1 MPHHSDNWAS
11 VAMSSSGCSCTFR
24 SLRRGGGDNRGY
36 MSPHMH
42 MTVESIK
49 EKAILQWIVVD
60 KLLFVV
66 VVVVHCSV
74 LWL

>member
-1 MPHHSDNWAS
+1 
-11 VAMSSSGCSCTFR
+11 
-24 SLRRGGGDNRGY
+24 

-60 KLLFVV
+60 ELLFVV